1 MAETNTRFFDQL
13 KRHEGLRMEAY
24 LCPAGKLTIGYGHNC
39 EAWPVVDVRKVGDV
53 ISREKAEELL
63 VEDVFGVVDE
73 LDDALPW
80 WRELSEPRQAV
91 LLNMAFNLGL
101 PKLLTFKKAIAAMYA
116 GDWNKAAHEMLD
128 SQWALQVKGRAA
140 ELATQMV
147 IGAWQEG

>member
-1 MAETNTRFFDQL
+1 MAETNEKFFAQL

-39 EAWPVVDVRKVGDV
+39 ETWPVDGVKKAGDV

-63 VEDVFGVVDE
+63 VEDVFGMVDE

-80 WRELSEPRQAV
+80 WREMSEPRQAV
-91 LLNMAFNLGL
+91 LLNMAFNMGL
-101 PKLLTFKKAIAAMYA
+101 PKLLTFKKAIAAMYV
-116 GDWNKAAHEMLD
+116 GNWNKAAHEMLD
-128 SQWALQVKGRAA
+128 SQWAEQVKGRAA

-147 IGAWQEG
+147 TGAWQEG

>member
-1 MAETNTRFFDQL
+1 MAETNEKFFAQL

-39 EAWPVVDVRKVGDV
+39 ETWPVEGVRKVGDV

-63 VEDVFGVVDE
+63 VEDVFGMVDE

-80 WRELSEPRQAV
+80 WREMSEPRQAV
-91 LLNMAFNLGL
+91 LLNMAFNMGL
-101 PKLLTFKKAIAAMYA
+101 PKLLTFKKAIAAMYV

-128 SQWALQVKGRAA
+128 SRWAEQVKGRAA

-147 IGAWQEG
+147 TGAWQEG